1 MPLDA
6 LMRRRAVKR
15 AGGGSEIRPKP
26 FGADAGKV
34 RDRSRQ
40 PSVRRLRKL
49 VCGGAP
55 GGAAP
60 SPRGRASQGRPRKPA
75 LPACRT
81 DPRKVRKGPRKPLA
95 PPGAPFP
102 FGERKKGQGVPRA
115 FQRTGAAELDS
126 RPPAVGS
133 GNSLPSC
140 PALCPASTSSFGKQ
154 DVDGRDKPGHDEG
167 VDTRVAPAM
176 TTERAS
182 HIALK
187 AAATIVRA
195 PMPGPSPSSQRKHP

>member
-1 MPLDA
+1 MFCSPPMLAARRTHEASGGWSGPEGGRRSDPNPSGPMPEKSGIGLGSRACADCA
-6 LMRRRAVKR
+6 SLSAVERREA
-15 AGGGSEIRPKP
+15 
-26 FGADAGKV
+26 
-34 RDRSRQ
+34 Q
-40 PSVRRLRKL
+40 PLRR
-49 VCGGAP
+49 G
-55 GGAAP
+55 
-60 SPRGRASQGRPRKPA
+60 GRASQGRPRKPA

-140 PALCPASTSSFGKQ
+140 PTS
-154 DVDGRDKPGHDEG
+154 
-167 VDTRVAPAM
+167 PAM
-176 TTERAS
+176 T
-182 HIALK
+182 K
-187 AAATIVRA
+187 GW
-195 PMPGPSPSSQRKHP
+195 MPGPRPP